1 MQEIL
6 RLIAAS
12 PVGISAGEL
21 ARRTQLSRATIN
33 RRIKEA
39 LGANLILAKGAGAAR
54 VYLDADPL
62 RPIREYFVTPH
73 TERPFARFREALLDY
88 TPSLAATPIIAT
100 RDFSPL
106 EKRDLVQFLVD
117 FSCAS
122 SVLEGGTYSLLD
134 TQALIEYGEKA
145 EGKSLADAFLV
156 LNHKN
161 AFEYL
166 YDKPSLTSIY
176 EVHKRLTD
184 DHGLRELQSAPH
196 FLKKEQQGVLRE
208 YEDINITLS
217 SYAPPLRPGTGFI
230 QKMLDRILA
239 TSAAIDSPLESA
251 FYLLTRLPYLQAF
264 VDGNKRTS
272 RALCN
277 VPLLSAGMPP
287 LSFIDFGKRDYI
299 LSLLAFYEL
308 GDTRFAASMFNRA
321 YQRSCDRMRSPST
334 V

>member
-134 TQALIEYGEKA
+134 TQA
-145 EGKSLADAFLV
+145 FF
-156 LNHKN
+156 NQH
-161 AFEYL
+161 
-166 YDKPSLTSIY
+166 
-176 EVHKRLTD
+176 
-184 DHGLRELQSAPH
+184 
-196 FLKKEQQGVLRE
+196 
-208 YEDINITLS
+208 
-217 SYAPPLRPGTGFI
+217 
-230 QKMLDRILA
+230 RI
-239 TSAAIDSPLESA
+239 
-251 FYLLTRLPYLQAF
+251 F
-264 VDGNKRTS
+264 
-272 RALCN
+272 
-277 VPLLSAGMPP
+277 
-287 LSFIDFGKRDYI
+287 
-299 LSLLAFYEL
+299 
-308 GDTRFAASMFNRA
+308 
-321 YQRSCDRMRSPST
+321 
-334 V
+334 

>member
-106 EKRDLVQFLVD
+106 E
-117 FSCAS
+117 
-122 SVLEGGTYSLLD
+122 
-134 TQALIEYGEKA
+134 
-145 EGKSLADAFLV
+145 
-156 LNHKN
+156 
-161 AFEYL
+161 
-166 YDKPSLTSIY
+166 
-176 EVHKRLTD
+176 
-184 DHGLRELQSAPH
+184 
-196 FLKKEQQGVLRE
+196 
-208 YEDINITLS
+208 
-217 SYAPPLRPGTGFI
+217 
-230 QKMLDRILA
+230 
-239 TSAAIDSPLESA
+239 SA

-272 RALCN
+272 RGPRT
-277 VPLLSAGMPP
+277 VE
-287 LSFIDFGKRDYI
+287 FGIFLRNSCY
-299 LSLLAFYEL
+299 A
-308 GDTRFAASMFNRA
+308 TR
-321 YQRSCDRMRSPST
+321 ST
-334 V
+334 